1 MNLAINYSP
10 QAAALLTEGSIQID
24 YFKCPDWP
32 DLIAEAQKF
41 RSAAVHFEII
51 ASAGNLHLK
60 DWSLVDRLLE
70 ETGTHYINLH
80 LASNVKD
87 FPGFELKVTDPRQKK
102 QVVDRLLADVC
113 AVVER
118 YGAERVIA
126 ENVPFRGIPGH
137 HILQPAGEPEVI
149 REVIETAG
157 CGLLFDI
164 SHARMAAHYLGMDE
178 INYISRLPLSRLRE
192 LHFTGIH
199 VIDGILRDHL
209 PALPQDWQSLDWVLN
224 QIRQGIWSKPWLLA
238 FEYGGVGEVF
248 AWRTDS
254 QVMLEQVPLLYERVH
269 AI

>member
-10 QAAALLTEGSIQID
+10 LAAALLNEGRIQID

-32 DLIAEAQKF
+32 DLIAEAQKY
-41 RSAAVHFEII
+41 RPAAVHFEII
-51 ASAGNLHLK
+51 AGAGNIHLK
-60 DWSLVDRLLE
+60 DWSLVDALLE
-70 ETGTHYINLH
+70 ATGTHYINLH
-80 LASNVKD
+80 LASNIKD
-87 FPGFELKVTDPRQKK
+87 FPGFELKITDPGQKK

-118 YGAERVIA
+118 YGTERVIA
-126 ENVPFRGIPGH
+126 ENVPYRGIPGH
-137 HILQPAGEPEVI
+137 HILQPAGEPDVI

-157 CGLLFDI
+157 CNLLLDI

-178 INYISRLPLSRLRE
+178 IDYFSRLPLTRLRE

-209 PALPQDWQSLDWVLN
+209 PALPGDWQSLDWVLH
-224 QIRQGIWSKPWLLA
+224 QIRQGVWSMPWLLA

-248 AWRTDS
+248 AWRTDP
-254 QVMLEQVPLLYERVH
+254 QAMLEQVPILYEKVH
-269 AI
+269 LI